1 MKNNNNNTFFIQGN
15 SVSYFTLAAIK
26 RSPVTKD
33 RVKSYK
39 DLKAYSP
46 KRYKRLQSIK
56 V

>member
-1 MKNNNNNTFFIQGN
+1 MQGN
-15 SVSYFTLAAIK
+15 SISYLTLAAIK

-46 KRYKRLQSIK
+46 KKI
-56 V
+56 